1 MMHQIDYA
9 DPRHPQITRLLT
21 QSYMLMDE
29 LFPNEANSYLE
40 VESLLEKR
48 VHFFAAKEKNN
59 KYVGCG
65 AFVLFKHYAEIKSMF
80 VDPDY
85 RGQNIGDALLSHIL
99 NALSDKGVSVVK
111 LETGTLLKSALT
123 LYQKHGFKYCDAFA
137 NYTENNYSLF
147 MEKELII

>member
-1 MMHQIDYA
+1 MYQIDYA
-9 DPRHPQITRLLT
+9 DPRHPQITNLLR
-21 QSYMLMDE
+21 QSHMLMDE
-29 LFPNEANSYLE
+29 LFPNEANNYLK
-40 VESLLEKR
+40 VESLLDEK
-48 VHFFAAKEKNN
+48 VHFFAAQEKNS

-65 AFVLFKHYAEIKSMF
+65 AFVLFNDYAEIKSMF

-85 RGQNIGDALLSHIL
+85 RGQSIGDALLTHMIGSL
-99 NALSDKGVSVVK
+99 ADKSVSLVK

-147 MEKELII
+147 MEKKLII

>member
-1 MMHQIDYA
+1 
-9 DPRHPQITRLLT
+9 
-21 QSYMLMDE
+21 MLMDE
-29 LFPNEANSYLE
+29 LFPNEANNYLK
-40 VESLLEKR
+40 VESLLDEK
-48 VHFFAAKEKNN
+48 VHFFAAQEKNM

-65 AFVLFKHYAEIKSMF
+65 AFVLFNDYAEIKSMF

-85 RGQNIGDALLSHIL
+85 RGQSIGDALLTHMIGSL
-99 NALSDKGVSVVK
+99 ADKSVSVVK

-147 MEKELII
+147 MEKKLII

>member
-1 MMHQIDYA
+1 MYQIDYA
-9 DPRHPQITRLLT
+9 DPRHPQITNLLR
-21 QSYMLMDE
+21 QSHMLMDE
-29 LFPNEANSYLE
+29 LFPNEANNYLK
-40 VESLLEKR
+40 VESLLDEK
-48 VHFFAAKEKNN
+48 VHFFAAQEKNS

-65 AFVLFKHYAEIKSMF
+65 AFVLFNDYAEIKSMF

-85 RGQNIGDALLSHIL
+85 RGQSIGDALLTHMISSL
-99 NALSDKGVSVVK
+99 ADKSVSVVK

-147 MEKELII
+147 MEKKLII

>member
-1 MMHQIDYA
+1 MMYQIDYA
-9 DPRHPQITRLLT
+9 DPRHPQIIELLR
-21 QSYMLMDE
+21 QSHRLMDK
-29 LFPNEANSYLE
+29 LFPNEANNYLE
-40 VESLLEKR
+40 LESLLDEK
-48 VHFFAAKEKNN
+48 VHFFAAQEKNS

-65 AFVLFKHYAEIKSMF
+65 AFVLFNDYAEIKSMF

-85 RGQNIGDALLSHIL
+85 RGQSIGDAIL
-99 NALSDKGVSVVK
+99 THMIGSLADKSVSVVK

-147 MEKELII
+147 MEKKLII

>member
-1 MMHQIDYA
+1 MMYQIDYA
-9 DPRHPQITRLLT
+9 DPRHPQITNLLR
-21 QSYMLMDE
+21 QSHMLMDE
-29 LFPNEANSYLE
+29 LFPNEANNYLK
-40 VESLLEKR
+40 VESLLAER
-48 VHFFAAKEKNN
+48 VHFFAAQEKNS

-65 AFVLFKHYAEIKSMF
+65 AFVLFNYYAEIKSMF

-85 RGQNIGDALLSHIL
+85 RGQSIGDALLTHMIGSL
-99 NALSDKGVSVVK
+99 ADKSVSVVK

-147 MEKELII
+147 MEKKLII

>member
-1 MMHQIDYA
+1 
-9 DPRHPQITRLLT
+9 
-21 QSYMLMDE
+21 MLMDE
-29 LFPNEANSYLE
+29 LFPNEANNYLK
-40 VESLLEKR
+40 VESLLDEK
-48 VHFFAAKEKNN
+48 VHFFAAQEKNS

-65 AFVLFKHYAEIKSMF
+65 AFVLFNDYAEIKSMF

-85 RGQNIGDALLSHIL
+85 RGQSIGDALLTHMIGSL
-99 NALSDKGVSVVK
+99 ADKSVSVVK

-147 MEKELII
+147 MEKKLII

>member
-1 MMHQIDYA
+1 MYQIDYA
-9 DPRHPQITRLLT
+9 DPRHPQITNLLR
-21 QSYMLMDE
+21 QSHMLMDE
-29 LFPNEANSYLE
+29 LFPNEANNYLK
-40 VESLLEKR
+40 VESLLDEK
-48 VHFFAAKEKNN
+48 VHFFAAQEKNS

-65 AFVLFKHYAEIKSMF
+65 AFVLFNDYAEIKSMF

-85 RGQNIGDALLSHIL
+85 RGQSIGDALLTHMIGSL
-99 NALSDKGVSVVK
+99 ADKSVSVVK

-147 MEKELII
+147 MEKKLII

>member
-1 MMHQIDYA
+1 MYQIDYA
-9 DPRHPQITRLLT
+9 DPRHPQITNLLR
-21 QSYMLMDE
+21 QSHMLMDE
-29 LFPNEANSYLE
+29 LFPNEANNYLK
-40 VESLLEKR
+40 VESLLDER
-48 VHFFAAKEKNN
+48 VHFFAAQEKNS

-65 AFVLFKHYAEIKSMF
+65 AFVLFNDYAEIKSMF

-85 RGQNIGDALLSHIL
+85 RGQSIGDALLTHMIGSL
-99 NALSDKGVSVVK
+99 ADKSVSVVK

-147 MEKELII
+147 MEKKLII

>member
-1 MMHQIDYA
+1 MYQIDYA
-9 DPRHPQITRLLT
+9 DPRHPQITNLLR
-21 QSYMLMDE
+21 QSHMLMDE
-29 LFPNEANSYLE
+29 LFPNEANNYLK
-40 VESLLEKR
+40 VESLLDEK
-48 VHFFAAKEKNN
+48 VHFFAAQEKNS

-65 AFVLFKHYAEIKSMF
+65 AFVLFNDYAEIKSMF

-85 RGQNIGDALLSHIL
+85 RGQSIGDAIL
-99 NALSDKGVSVVK
+99 THMIGSLADKSVSVVK

-147 MEKELII
+147 MEKKLII

>member
-1 MMHQIDYA
+1 MYQIDYA
-9 DPRHPQITRLLT
+9 DPRHPQIANLLR
-21 QSYMLMDE
+21 QSHMLMDE
-29 LFPNEANSYLE
+29 LFPNEANNYLK
-40 VESLLEKR
+40 VESLLDEK
-48 VHFFAAKEKNN
+48 VHFFAAQEKNS

-65 AFVLFKHYAEIKSMF
+65 AFVLFNDYAEIKSMF

-85 RGQNIGDALLSHIL
+85 RGQSIGDALLTHMIGSL
-99 NALSDKGVSVVK
+99 ADKSVSVVK

-147 MEKELII
+147 MEKKLII

>member
-1 MMHQIDYA
+1 MYQIDYA
-9 DPRHPQITRLLT
+9 DPRHPQITNLLR
-21 QSYMLMDE
+21 QSHMLMDE
-29 LFPNEANSYLE
+29 LFPNEANNYLK
-40 VESLLEKR
+40 VESLLDEK
-48 VHFFAAKEKNN
+48 VHFFAAQEKNM

-65 AFVLFKHYAEIKSMF
+65 AFVLFNDYAEIKSMF

-85 RGQNIGDALLSHIL
+85 RGQSIGDALLTHMIGSL
-99 NALSDKGVSVVK
+99 ADKSVSVVK

-147 MEKELII
+147 MEKKLII